1 MKKQE
6 GITLISLVAYIAVAM
21 IVIGVMAVV
30 SSYFYKNIDWV
41 KDREK
46 HAQEFNKFN
55 MFFIGDVKA
64 NKDATVSGAQIE
76 FADGTIYRY
85 DKDNGRIP
93 KFYDYSMQYLGRSN
107 PKYVGGF
114 NTYLRW
120 RNLEFST
127 QWSYKVG
134 HIIPSFND
142 LQNAPNNW
150 RDAEQAAIGYSS
162 DLSVSGTNRE
172 RKYLSFWKT
181 SGDVT
186 DIPRFVT
193 GDDYWAGVQTDA
205 KYEKGNYLRL
215 TNIAISYRLPVEVAQ
230 RFGMKNMSLSFNA
243 YNLL

>member
-85 DKDNGRIP
+85 DKDNGIM
-93 KFYDYSMQYLGRSN
+93 Y
-107 PKYVGGF
+107 
-114 NTYLRW
+114 
-120 RNLEFST
+120 RNDT
-127 QWSYKVG
+127 V
-134 HIIPSFND
+134 I
-142 LQNAPNNW
+142 
-150 RDAEQAAIGYSS
+150 AE
-162 DLSVSGTNRE
+162 
-172 RKYLSFWKT
+172 
-181 SGDVT
+181 
-186 DIPRFVT
+186 
-193 GDDYWAGVQTDA
+193 
-205 KYEKGNYLRL
+205 
-215 TNIAISYRLPVEVAQ
+215 NIAALVFSMTTEKVENTD
-230 RFGMKNMSLSFNA
+230 KNIIRVDMILGNKNTVRRQVD
-243 YNLL
+243 YTLKYY

>member
-85 DKDNGRIP
+85 DKDNGIIKLLDPPFEKSKLEPGYIKAYIP
-93 KFYDYSMQYLGRSN
+93 GTRENGGQYTH
-107 PKYVGGF
+107 VCCC
-114 NTYLRW
+114 
-120 RNLEFST
+120 
-127 QWSYKVG
+127 
-134 HIIPSFND
+134 
-142 LQNAPNNW
+142 
-150 RDAEQAAIGYSS
+150 
-162 DLSVSGTNRE
+162 
-172 RKYLSFWKT
+172 
-181 SGDVT
+181 
-186 DIPRFVT
+186 
-193 GDDYWAGVQTDA
+193 
-205 KYEKGNYLRL
+205 
-215 TNIAISYRLPVEVAQ
+215 
-230 RFGMKNMSLSFNA
+230 
-243 YNLL
+243 

>member
-85 DKDNGRIP
+85 DKDNGIM
-93 KFYDYSMQYLGRSN
+93 Y
-107 PKYVGGF
+107 
-114 NTYLRW
+114 
-120 RNLEFST
+120 RNDT
-127 QWSYKVG
+127 V
-134 HIIPSFND
+134 I
-142 LQNAPNNW
+142 
-150 RDAEQAAIGYSS
+150 AE
-162 DLSVSGTNRE
+162 
-172 RKYLSFWKT
+172 
-181 SGDVT
+181 
-186 DIPRFVT
+186 
-193 GDDYWAGVQTDA
+193 
-205 KYEKGNYLRL
+205 
-215 TNIAISYRLPVEVAQ
+215 NIATSVFSMTTEKVENTD
-230 RFGMKNMSLSFNA
+230 KNIIRVDMILGNKNTVRRQVD
-243 YNLL
+243 YTLKYY